1 MATNVWFVLWFLF
14 LSVTTSAAGC
24 KFALLT
30 PFLVNT
36 DGRQDAARL
45 ILKPHPNI
53 KYAVLELSLSRNFLQ
68 HFFE

>member
-1 MATNVWFVLWFLF
+1 VFNDGSKHAVCSLVLF

-36 DGRQDAARL
+36 DGRQDAAGL
-45 ILKPHPNI
+45 L
-53 KYAVLELSLSRNFLQ
+53 
-68 HFFE
+68 